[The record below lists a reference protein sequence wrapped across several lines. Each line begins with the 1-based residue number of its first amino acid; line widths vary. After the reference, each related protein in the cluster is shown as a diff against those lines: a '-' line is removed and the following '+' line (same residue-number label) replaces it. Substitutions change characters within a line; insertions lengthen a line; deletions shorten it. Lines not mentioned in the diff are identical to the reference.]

1 MGEILSSL
9 HEYAEAEPYVRK
21 GLESKPQMRP
31 HAHALLGKIYAD
43 AGRTSEAIQEMQL
56 GLQDDEDGSLHYQ
69 LAVLYR
75 KTGDLASFATMLR
88 ESKELSNSRDKRAE
102 IAVGGVST
110 SSTDSRDE
118 P

>member
-1 MGEILSSL
+1 
-9 HEYAEAEPYVRK
+9 
-21 GLESKPQMRP
+21 
-31 HAHALLGKIYAD
+31 
-43 AGRTSEAIQEMQL
+43 MQL

-110 SSTDSRDE
+110 SSTGSSDE